1 MVFLRKT
8 YTFQEINIFGLKHNL
23 GSFLCVFWSL
33 GDTSG
38 TLLAPFLV
46 FLAALG
52 APGASLGVPRGSA
65 GSSPGGFWEAL
76 GRSWIVFGHLKGFLG
91 PWEPQFWVPAIDFPS
106 FTSVFPCRAP
116 RMIRANLER
125 GGMCEAR

>member
-38 TLLAPFLV
+38 TLRAPFLV
-46 FLAALG
+46 FLVTLE

-65 GSSPGGFWEAL
+65 GTSPGGSLESL
-76 GRSWIVFGHLKGFLG
+76 GRSWSVFGHLGWSLG
-91 PWEPQFWVPAIDFPS
+91 AWEAQFCLPAIDFPS
-106 FTSVFPCRAP
+106 FTSFFPCRAP